1 MAWLVI
7 VVVLSAIASL
17 WPALK
22 AAQVSVREVLAY
34 E

>member
-1 MAWLVI
+1 MALP
-7 VVVLSAIASL
+7 LSISASL

-22 AAQVSVREVLAY
+22 AAQVSVRESLAY